1 MIEMESQGVGP
12 GGLLVLGN
20 GKKVCENE
28 RMNCS
33 KPGSVDLKFINCE
46 FLTVD

>member
-20 GKKVCENE
+20 GKKVCEKVS
-28 RMNCS
+28 R
-33 KPGSVDLKFINCE
+33 
-46 FLTVD
+46 